1 MISTFLPHP
10 PAYRQ
15 AGGPS
20 PLMEQGD
27 MIREERAC
35 CASESTSKCE
45 WNKFAIQMTWLQT
58 CARRAYLHSI
68 MIVVQYYYRRV

>member
-35 CASESTSKCE
+35 FASERASKCE
-45 WNKFAIQMTWLQT
+45 WNKFAIQMTRLQT
-58 CARRAYLHSI
+58 CAKAG
-68 MIVVQYYYRRV
+68 